1 MYSLVLMM
9 AMSSGAGAPALGHK
23 GHDCCGC
30 YGNYSY
36 TCHGYSCSGGYACHG
51 GCYGN
56 DCNGCG
62 GRRHHRRD
70 RGCCGCC
77 APVVYTSCCG
87 CWGGHPAVAP
97 APAKMPAPPAKG
109 EKLSVPPKSDAK
121 VQAFAP
127 AVIIVSLPA
136 EAKLSIDGTTTAS
149 QTATRVFSSPALE
162 SGKDFYYSLTA
173 ELVRDG
179 RTVTSTEKVKVRA
192 GEETRVKL
200 EFATPM
206 TVAQR

>member
-1 MYSLVLMM
+1 
-9 AMSSGAGAPALGHK
+9 
-23 GHDCCGC
+23 
-30 YGNYSY
+30 
-36 TCHGYSCSGGYACHG
+36 
-51 GCYGN
+51 
-56 DCNGCG
+56 
-62 GRRHHRRD
+62 
-70 RGCCGCC
+70 
-77 APVVYTSCCG
+77 
-87 CWGGHPAVAP
+87 
-97 APAKMPAPPAKG
+97 MPSPPKG